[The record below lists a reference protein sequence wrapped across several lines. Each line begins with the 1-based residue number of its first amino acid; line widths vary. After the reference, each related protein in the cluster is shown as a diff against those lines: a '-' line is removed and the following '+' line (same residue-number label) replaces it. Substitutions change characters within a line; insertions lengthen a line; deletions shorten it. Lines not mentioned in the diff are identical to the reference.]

1 MAPGPHP
8 VVQRRWLDAVLATV
22 GLLVVVLTALL
33 ARRAT
38 YGWEA
43 VVFRAINELPSGL
56 RPLLWVLN
64 QYGTAITIPVATAAA
79 LVFRKWR
86 MAAALAISGVTVY
99 LLAKVIKGWVD
110 RGRPAALVDGVLGR
124 EAFAVDSLGYPSGHA
139 AVAWAITIIVLAYL
153 GRPWRIAAVTL
164 AIVVPLARMYVG
176 AHLPLDLIGG
186 AALGVMIASAVNLA
200 LGVPVR
206 QPAAEARAAP
216 ALEAG

>member
-1 MAPGPHP
+1 MQ
-8 VVQRRWLDAVLATV
+8 VTRRRRLDAVLAV
-22 GLLVVVLTALL
+22 IGLLVVVLTALL
-33 ARRAT
+33 ARRGT
-38 YGWEA
+38 YGWEFA
-43 VVFRAINELPSGL
+43 VFRAINDLPSGL
-56 RPLLWVLN
+56 RPFLWVLN

-99 LLAKVIKGWVD
+99 LLAKAIKGWVD
-110 RGRPAALVDGVLGR
+110 RGRPGALLDTVAAR
-124 EAFAVDSLGYPSGHA
+124 ETFDAGSLGYPSGHA

-164 AIVVPLARMYVG
+164 AIIVPLARMYVG

-206 QPAAEARAAP
+206 QPAAEVRTAP
-216 ALEAG
+216 VLEPG